1 VKANILKLNGFMLS
15 VVGDVPVDSE
25 VPMVTSSILS
35 RGFGGPVF
43 EGAHKGRICVRAFIG
58 VRVCEL

>member
-25 VPMVTSSILS
+25 VPVVTSSILS
-35 RGFGGPVF
+35 RGFDGPVF
-43 EGAHKGRICVRAFIG
+43 EGAHKGRICMRTSIG
-58 VRVCEL
+58 VRVSEL